1 MANTASAEKR
11 NRQAQKR
18 RHQNLHVR
26 SGVKGA
32 VKKVREALAQGN
44 AALAR
49 ETLHQASR
57 AIDKAAS
64 KGVVHRN
71 AAARKIA
78 RLSRAV
84 AKAAAPAK

>member
-18 RHQNLHVR
+18 RQANLHVR
-26 SGVKGA
+26 SGVKGT
-32 VKKVREALAQGN
+32 VRKVREALAQGN
-44 AALAR
+44 AALAK
-49 ETLHQASR
+49 EALHQASR

-64 KGVVHRN
+64 KGVLHRN

-84 AKAAAPAK
+84 ALAAAPAK